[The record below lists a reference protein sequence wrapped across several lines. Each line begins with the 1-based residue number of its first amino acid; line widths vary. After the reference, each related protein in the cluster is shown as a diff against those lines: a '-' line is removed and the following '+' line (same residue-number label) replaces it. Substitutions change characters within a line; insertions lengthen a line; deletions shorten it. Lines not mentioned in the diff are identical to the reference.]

1 MAAAI
6 HDLAELKR
14 RKDDL
19 QFSIFAV
26 LVDVGSSDLSTL
38 AQFSDRVSSVTKL
51 TVEGS
56 REIFLK
62 I

>member
-1 MAAAI
+1 
-6 HDLAELKR
+6 
-14 RKDDL
+14 L
-19 QFSIFAV
+19 QFSIYAV
-26 LVDVGSSDLSTL
+26 LVDIGSSDLSTL
-38 AQFSDRVSSVTKL
+38 AQFSDRVSSVSKL